1 MEMSRV
7 LWRMTGRQC
16 PQILRIL
23 DILSKKVNWN
33 SRLSEECGT
42 SVEWKVNT
50 GKRLIVIPE
59 KYEFKLFLPLP
70 TVGKNKTFLQ
80 YLMWLLSIWLT
91 NGVFISFCDSLA

>member
-70 TVGKNKTFLQ
+70 Q
-80 YLMWLLSIWLT
+80 
-91 NGVFISFCDSLA
+91 